1 MTAAGFHQGGRN
13 RQKFADQ
20 KRGSPMMYSMQ
31 RRSLPS
37 AVGLLALLALAAPM
51 ADASNGGYIPA
62 TPEPGTEI
70 PEVSV
75 TFGMRPY
82 ADNTFYVIGIEKGWF
97 DDVGITI
104 KPEPYGLKTTENQ
117 WVSILLNRQVD
128 INTATCSILL
138 PSYKST
144 DQLKCAGFAVTFFG
158 SVMLANPKLGL
169 KTVREYAES
178 GASFDEALRQALT
191 PLVGETVYVPATVSE
206 KEFNE
211 VPFEL
216 AGLELPNYVTM
227 DDSQMLLLAK
237 SERLDFMHP
246 GGAPIAQTLLDAGW
260 TPVYDTGQLLEFGPG
275 GVDSPLEPLVFNNG
289 WASTTDYV
297 NNNQTT
303 MMRFASVVFRIFDAL
318 EEDPSLYGVYSPYLN
333 SVAGTSLDADGVR
346 RTVENLDPFVPFEEQ
361 TKYFVDKDSPEYY
374 GNSMGALIKS
384 LEESGTIP
392 SGITSDEV
400 IWAAPM
406 YHEMVDYKEKAEALF
421 EQAEGEQ
428 LGEAKQQLLDQ
439 ARQYYDWYDFLDAY
453 RLAIAALEE

>member
-1 MTAAGFHQGGRN
+1 MRLT
-13 RQKFADQ
+13 K
-20 KRGSPMMYSMQ
+20 Q
-31 RRSLPS
+31 R
-37 AVGLLALLALAAPM
+37 GLLALAFVGVVALAVPM
-51 ADASNGGYIPA
+51 PDASGSEYIPA

-97 DDVGITI
+97 NDVGITI
-104 KPEPYGLKTTENQ
+104 EPQPYGLKTTENQ
-117 WVSILLNRQVD
+117 WVSILLNQQVD

-138 PSYKST
+138 PSYKTT
-144 DQLKCAGFAVTFFG
+144 DQLKCTGFAVTFFG

-169 KTVREYAES
+169 KTVRDYAAG
-178 GASFDEALRQALT
+178 GASFEEALRQALT
-191 PLVGETVYVPATVSE
+191 PLVGQTVYVPAAVSE

-227 DDSQMLLLAK
+227 DDLQMLLLAK
-237 SERLDFMHP
+237 SDRLNFMHP

-260 TPVYDTGQLLEFGPG
+260 TPIYDTGQLLEFGPG
-275 GVDSPLEPLVFNNG
+275 GVNSPLEPLVFNNG
-289 WASTTDYV
+289 WGSTADYV
-297 NNNQTT
+297 NSNQTT
-303 MMRFASVVFRIFDAL
+303 MMRFASVVYRIFAAL
-318 EEDPSLYGVYSPYLN
+318 KEDPSLYGVYAPYLN

-361 TKYFVDKDSPEYY
+361 TKYFVDKGSPEYY

-384 LEESGTIP
+384 LEASGTIP
-392 SGITSDEV
+392 AGITPDQV

-406 YHEMVDYKEKAEALF
+406 YDEMVDYQKKAEALF
-421 EQAEGEQ
+421 EQVQGKQ
-428 LGEAKQQLLDQ
+428 LAEAKQQLLDR
-439 ARQYYDWYDFLDAY
+439 ARQYYEWYDFLDAY
-453 RLAIAALEE
+453 RLATVALAE

>member
-1 MTAAGFHQGGRN
+1 
-13 RQKFADQ
+13 
-20 KRGSPMMYSMQ
+20 MMKLMQ
-31 RRSLPS
+31 RRSLRC
-37 AVGLLALLALAAPM
+37 AIWLLAMLVLTAPAAKA
-51 ADASNGGYIPA
+51 ADSGYTPA

-70 PEVSV
+70 PQVTV

-97 DDVGITI
+97 NDVGITI
-104 KPEPYGLKTTENQ
+104 QPEPYGLKTTENQ

-128 INTATCSILL
+128 INSATCSILL

-144 DQLKCAGFAVTFFG
+144 DQLKCTGLAVTFYG
-158 SVMLANPKLGL
+158 SVMLASPKLGL
-169 KTVREYAES
+169 KTVRDYAAG
-178 GASFDEALRQALT
+178 GASFEEALRQALT
-191 PLVGETVYVPATVSE
+191 PLVGKTVYVPAAVSE

-237 SERLDFMHP
+237 SGRLDFMHP

-275 GVDSPLEPLVFNNG
+275 GLDSPLEPLVFNNG
-289 WASTTDYV
+289 WASTADYV

-318 EEDPSLYGVYSPYLN
+318 EKDPSLYGVYTPYLN
-333 SVAGTSLDADGVR
+333 SVAGTSLDGDGVR

-361 TKYFVDKDSPEYY
+361 TKYFVDKESPEYY
-374 GNSMGALIKS
+374 ANSMGALIKS
-384 LEESGTIP
+384 LEESGTIA
-392 SGITSDEV
+392 SGITPDQI

-406 YHEMVDYKEKAEALF
+406 YHEMVGYKEKAEALF
-421 EQAEGEQ
+421 AQAEGQQ
-428 LGEAKQQLLDQ
+428 LDEAKQQLLDQ
-439 ARQYYDWYDFLDAY
+439 ARQFYDWYDFLDAY
-453 RLAIAALEE
+453 RLATAALEK

>member
-1 MTAAGFHQGGRN
+1 MT
-13 RQKFADQ
+13 KL
-20 KRGSPMMYSMQ
+20 MQ
-31 RRSLPS
+31 RRSLRC
-37 AVGLLALLALAAPM
+37 AIWLLAILVLTTPVAK
-51 ADASNGGYIPA
+51 ASDSGYTPA

-70 PEVSV
+70 PQVTV

-97 DDVGITI
+97 KDVGITI
-104 KPEPYGLKTTENQ
+104 QPEPYGLKTTENQ
-117 WVSILLNRQVD
+117 WVSILLNQQVD

-144 DQLKCAGFAVTFFG
+144 DQLKCTGFAVTFYG
-158 SVMLANPKLGL
+158 SVMLANPKRGL
-169 KTVREYAES
+169 KTVRDYAEG
-178 GASFDEALRQALT
+178 GASFEEALRQALT

-237 SERLDFMHP
+237 SGRLDFMHP

-275 GVDSPLEPLVFNNG
+275 GLDSPLEPLVFNNG
-289 WASTTDYV
+289 WASTADYV

-318 EEDPSLYGVYSPYLN
+318 KKDPSLYGVYTPYLN

-361 TKYFVDKDSPEYY
+361 TKYFVDKESPEYY

-384 LEESGTIP
+384 LEESGTIA
-392 SGITSDEV
+392 SGITPDQI

-406 YHEMVDYKEKAEALF
+406 YHEMVDYQQKAEALF
-421 EQAEGEQ
+421 AQAEDQQ
-428 LGEAKQQLLDQ
+428 LDEAKQQLLDQ
-439 ARQYYDWYDFLDAY
+439 ARQFYEWYDFLDAY
-453 RLAIAALEE
+453 RLATAALEE